1 MPGFIKAYV
10 RFMDRISF
18 WTGLF
23 AMYLVFALL
32 GILLLASFMKVFFL
46 PLNWTVEMAQFVMAS
61 YYLLG
66 GAWTL
71 REGEHVRMDL
81 VYGGWPV
88 RRQAK
93 VDLFTNLAMIA
104 FLVLLLYGGVSSTVY
119 AIEYGE
125 RSFSPWRPYMW
136 PVKVVLTFGILLT
149 LLQAIAIFF
158 KDWAAARG
166 ETLP

>member
-18 WTGLF
+18 WTGLV
-23 AMYLVFALL
+23 AMYLVFVLL
-32 GILLLASFMKVFFL
+32 GILLLASIFKVFFL

-66 GAWTL
+66 GAWSL

-81 VYGGWPV
+81 VYGGWPI
-88 RRQAK
+88 RRKAR
-93 VDLFTNLAMIA
+93 VDVVTNLAMIC
-104 FLVLLLYGGVSSTVY
+104 FLSLLLYGGIASTIY
-119 AIEYGE
+119 AIDYGE

-136 PVKVVLTFGILLT
+136 PVKVILTFGILLT

-158 KDWAAARG
+158 KDLATARG
-166 ETLP
+166 EQLP